1 MSDVPCETS
10 CAIWVSA
17 YRILCSVDALI
28 EQIQDHTIFDDCKD
42 NCTNVRHHIANARA
56 EIEYMTKN
64 DMTLKAALAPLIQ
77 HNTDETTT
85 VVQRIDPKDWV
96 FESEPSS
103 IYERLEPASKPLLI
117 CDEPKPAEQDPV
129 ESVMELL

>member
-28 EQIQDHTIFDDCKD
+28 EQIQDHTIFNDCKNECDDVRQHID
-42 NCTNVRHHIANARA
+42 NALA
-56 EIEYMTKN
+56 EIEKMTN
-64 DMTLKAALAPLIQ
+64 TNMTLKAALAPLTQRSTGI
-77 HNTDETTT
+77 
-85 VVQRIDPKDWV
+85 VQRINPKVWV
-96 FESEPSS
+96 PESEPSS
-103 IYERLEPASKPLLI
+103 LFEHPMPDDDPEP
-117 CDEPKPAEQDPV
+117 PKPDPV